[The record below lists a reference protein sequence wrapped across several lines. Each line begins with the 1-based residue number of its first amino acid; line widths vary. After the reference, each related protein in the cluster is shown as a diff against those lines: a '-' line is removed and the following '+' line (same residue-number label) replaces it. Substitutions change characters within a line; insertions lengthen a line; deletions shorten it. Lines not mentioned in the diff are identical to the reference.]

1 MTKRFYIGKQ
11 DIREDSGGLEEWIDS
26 KIPPP
31 PDGQV
36 CECDKDKHAHEG
48 PPDKDRMVEIV
59 DCGEPGDTYL
69 YTIKD
74 GHVCYSYMCF
84 GCAEAQCSDDYLGDV
99 DYPATEAGY
108 ARVPSH
114 CA

>member
-1 MTKRFYIGKQ
+1 MGKRFYIGKK
-11 DIREDSGGLEEWIDS
+11 DVTEDSEDLEVWIDS

-36 CECDKDKHAHEG
+36 CECDKDKHAHENFVG
-48 PPDKDRMVEIV
+48 EIV
-59 DCGEPGDTYL
+59 DCSDLGDTYL
-69 YTIKD
+69 YVIKD

-84 GCAEAQCSDDYLGDV
+84 GCAETQSSDGYLGDV

-108 ARVPSH
+108 AVAPRH